1 MPRPSARTQPRSKA
15 TRCARALATARSALL
30 RLLDFAGGAAAVQV
44 LVVAVVAALAGVLLH
59 DVIAAAGAEHAALG
73 TAAVFAGKLAVVAVF
88 LHLHDAVAAVRAGFT
103 ARRAAAVFADVHAIV
118 AVFVRR
124 VDLAVTA
131 VRAAL
136 ALLGAAVVA
145 GVAVHGAVV
154 ALFVAHQDAVAAHG
168 LAHALLVDE
177 AGQRQL
183 EVGSCRLPL
192 GVKQRN
198 LVNLARHDA
207 DVERRT

>member
-15 TRCARALATARSALL
+15 TRCARALTTARSALL

-73 TAAVFAGKLAVVAVF
+73 T
-88 LHLHDAVAAVRAGFT
+88 AAVRAGFT

-154 ALFVAHQDAVAAHG
+154 A
-168 LAHALLVDE
+168 
-177 AGQRQL
+177 
-183 EVGSCRLPL
+183 
-192 GVKQRN
+192 
-198 LVNLARHDA
+198 
-207 DVERRT
+207 